1 MAPNKGTFLMI
12 CEQPVKSHFKGAEIV
27 TFSEPWGKAAH
38 ATRHHIRV
46 GKRAA
51 GIHQVTWTRSV
62 SILYENWRLLTRTLL
77 QIPLSTKSSIAK
89 GSYFQP
95 YWTHTSSWHKAMQKE
110 VLNIASLCQPEN
122 LTTP

>member
-27 TFSEPWGKAAH
+27 TFSEPWGKAAQ

-51 GIHQVTWTRSV
+51 GIHQGMPRFYHH
-62 SILYENWRLLTRTLL
+62 LYSLPKSTSYLRLL
-77 QIPLSTKSSIAK
+77 Q
-89 GSYFQP
+89 
-95 YWTHTSSWHKAMQKE
+95 
-110 VLNIASLCQPEN
+110 LNLYPKIN
-122 LTTP
+122 K

>member
-27 TFSEPWGKAAH
+27 TFSEPWGKAAQ

-51 GIHQVTWTRSV
+51 GIHQGMPRFYHHFHIGLTLRPV
-62 SILYENWRLLTRTLL
+62 SL
-77 QIPLSTKSSIAK
+77 IA
-89 GSYFQP
+89 Q
-95 YWTHTSSWHKAMQKE
+95 
-110 VLNIASLCQPEN
+110 ASAYISFN
-122 LTTP
+122 LTAMKLRCLESRIFWAQRNAERSAQHGICKFVLA